1 MINSENNVMKKRW
14 GTYIRTTIITAGLIG
29 AIAALPAK
37 AAIGTGQIT
46 GDNVNVRSGAGT
58 ENAQVTTLAKG
69 AQTVIEGVKQDKAG
83 KYWYQLT
90 VTVNGKSYSGYVIAD
105 YVKYKASDKTAD
117 TTAAASADTSAAQK
131 TAATQT
137 DSTSTKKSK
146 KKADQSADQVTEI
159 KVPDTI
165 AQNGL
170 SEESAG
176 TQSNAAAADTQ
187 QQAASGDT
195 SKAKTKVTGYAPA
208 GSGGTFVKGKKA
220 KVKGTFVRIRKSPV
234 AGQVTAS
241 VSDGKKLKLLKE
253 KKGSDGYTW
262 YKVSFKQDGKTVK
275 GYIRSDLVLLPVVTT
290 VATTDTTQNTENTQ
304 ADNAVV
310 SAESAAIAAM
320 TDAQFQEYL
329 KSQGFPES
337 YQASLIAVHK
347 QHPGWV
353 IKAQQTG
360 LDWTEALTQESR
372 VGLNLVAKNS
382 IVSWKSMET
391 AAYNWKKDTWYGF
404 DGGSWAAAS
413 QELIAY
419 YLDPRNFLTET
430 QLFQFETLEYR
441 DYQTAAGVKK
451 LLDGSFMK
459 GNFTEPDGSQK
470 SYADTFVAIG
480 KQVGVSPYHLA
491 ARCYQE
497 QGLGRSDS
505 ISGTVAGLE
514 NIFNYFNI
522 GAYASGGNSPTR
534 QGLIYASQTSAGT
547 ANYCRPWNTRTQS
560 ILGGATYLS
569 ERYVKVGQN
578 TLYLQKFNVTNKQ
591 NGLYKHQYMANVQA
605 AGSEAVRLSKA
616 GLSESCPVFYI
627 PVYTGMPKEPCAKPT
642 SSANPNNYL
651 SSLSIGDKELTPQFD
666 GAIDTYTV
674 TVKKKVE
681 RVEIE
686 ASPAAATSQ
695 VSGIGEVELERGDNV
710 FEIIC
715 ISQAGTQKK
724 YTLTIHRK

>member
-1 MINSENNVMKKRW
+1 MKRRR
-14 GTYIRTTIITAGLIG
+14 GTWICAAVIAAGLLSVIP
-29 AIAALPAK
+29 AMPAK
-37 AAIGTGQIT
+37 ASIGTGQIT

-69 AQTVIEGVKQDKAG
+69 SQTVIEGVKQDKAG
-83 KYWYQLT
+83 KYWYQIS

-105 YVKYKASDKTAD
+105 YVKYSASEKTAEK
-117 TTAAASADTSAAQK
+117 TAAADTSA
-131 TAATQT
+131 TAAQT
-137 DSTSTKKSK
+137 EDTSKKKSK

-159 KVPDTI
+159 KVPDAI

-170 SEESAG
+170 VEESAN
-176 TQSNAAAADTQ
+176 TQSNVAAGDT
-187 QQAASGDT
+187 QQAASSDA
-195 SKAKTKVTGYAPA
+195 SKTTTKVTGYAA
-208 GSGGTFVKGKKA
+208 LGSGGTFVKGKKA
-220 KVKGTFVRIRKSPV
+220 KVKGSYVRIRKSPV
-234 AGQVTAS
+234 TGQVYAS

-253 KKGSDGYTW
+253 KKGTDGYTW

-290 VATTDTTQNTENTQ
+290 VTNTDAGQDAQNTSAEN
-304 ADNAVV
+304 AAV

-329 KSQGFPES
+329 KSQGFPKS
-337 YQASLIAVHK
+337 YQASLIAIHK

-360 LDWTEALTQESR
+360 LDWTDALTQESR
-372 VGLNLVAKNS
+372 VGLNLVAKSS
-382 IVSWKSMET
+382 IASWKSMET

-413 QELIAY
+413 KELIAY

-459 GNFTEPDGSQK
+459 GNFTEPDGTQK

-534 QGLIYASQTSAGT
+534 QGLIYASSTSAGA

-627 PVYTGMPKEPCAKPT
+627 PVYTGMPEQPCAKPT

-651 SSLSIGDKELTPQFD
+651 ISLSIGEKDLTPEFD
-666 GAIDTYTV
+666 GATDTYTV

-686 ASPAAATSQ
+686 AVPAAATSQ

-715 ISQAGTQKK
+715 TSQAGTQKK